1 MLKKEL
7 KRDNEV
13 CYMNI
18 FTIYSLFY
26 SLLIN
31 IVYFSSKRLRS
42 IENKIFEKIMLT
54 NFVGVLLAIG
64 SYFTIKN
71 IDRFELLNTFVSKGY
86 IIYLLTWLTLFS
98 VYIFVISIKDGKD
111 KKSEVNKIIN
121 LFGILYLIFLI
132 IIIIKPLYYHNI
144 NGAIYSYGPSA
155 NVMYI
160 VSIVYITVWLIRLS
174 TNIKRIRDKK
184 YLPIFAFMGLGL
196 VVMIIQKQH
205 PELLLMTSMETFI
218 VFLMY
223 HTIENPD
230 MQIIEEVHRAKEI
243 SDNANEEK
251 SMFLYNMTNEIRG
264 ITKDIDY
271 SADNILEEVDNKK
284 VDVLNIGNSAREIKN
299 NTAKFTTMTNE
310 ILDISQMDSNIK
322 IYNDKYNVKIIIK
335 ELVQIYKKK
344 AEDKGIS
351 FRTNIASDIP
361 PYLYGDSMGLKKAL
375 SIILDNSVKY
385 TSSGFIDFD
394 VNTIIKRDIARL
406 VITVEDSGSGI
417 KAEDLNKIF
426 NKKVNDNE
434 RLNIKYN
441 LYNAKRLVILMGG
454 TIIPSSVYGRGT
466 TIKVVLDQKI
476 ADIDDALDKYESVY
490 DKKSILLVDD
500 NVSSGK
506 IFTKMLKDTNIELSI
521 VTSGKECLDKIRNK
535 DKYDLIL
542 LDEDMEPLDGITVM
556 RKLKEIRTFN
566 TKTILLTKNNDYE
579 YNDDY
584 LEYGFDGY
592 LLKPIDKDK
601 LFELIDKYLK

>member
-1 MLKKEL
+1 
-7 KRDNEV
+7 
-13 CYMNI
+13 MNI

-111 KKSEVNKIIN
+111 KKSAVNKIIN

-160 VSIVYITVWLIRLS
+160 VSIVYIMVWLIRLS

-394 VNTIIKRDIARL
+394 VSTIIKRDIARL

-476 ADIDDALDKYESVY
+476 ADMDDALDKYESVY

>member
-1 MLKKEL
+1 
-7 KRDNEV
+7 
-13 CYMNI
+13 MNI

-86 IIYLLTWLTLFS
+86 IVYLLTWLTLFS

-394 VNTIIKRDIARL
+394 VSTIIKRDIARL

>member
-1 MLKKEL
+1 
-7 KRDNEV
+7 
-13 CYMNI
+13 MNI

-86 IIYLLTWLTLFS
+86 IVYLLTWLTLFS

-144 NGAIYSYGPSA
+144 NGDIYSYGPSA

-394 VNTIIKRDIARL
+394 VSTIIKRDVARL

-476 ADIDDALDKYESVY
+476 ADMDDALDKYESVY

>member
-1 MLKKEL
+1 
-7 KRDNEV
+7 
-13 CYMNI
+13 MNI
-18 FTIYSLFY
+18 FTIYGLFY

-42 IENKIFEKIMLT
+42 MENKIFEKIMLT

-111 KKSEVNKIIN
+111 KKSAVNKIIN

-344 AEDKGIS
+344 AEDKGIN

-394 VNTIIKRDIARL
+394 VSTIIKRDIARL

>member
-1 MLKKEL
+1 
-7 KRDNEV
+7 
-13 CYMNI
+13 MNI
-18 FTIYSLFY
+18 FTVYSLFY

-31 IVYFSSKRLRS
+31 IVYFSSSRLRS

-86 IIYLLTWLTLFS
+86 IVYLLTWLTLFS
-98 VYIFVISIKDGKD
+98 VYIFVISIKEGKD
-111 KKSEVNKIIN
+111 KRSEANKIIN

-132 IIIIKPLYYHNI
+132 IIIIKPLYYHNSD
-144 NGAIYSYGPSA
+144 GAIYSYGPSA

-160 VSIVYITVWLIRLS
+160 VSVVYITVWIIRLS
-174 TNIKRIRDKK
+174 TNIKKIRDKK

-271 SADNILEEVDNKK
+271 FADDILEEVDNKK
-284 VDVLNIGNSAREIKN
+284 VNVLNIGNSAREIKN

-394 VNTIIKRDIARL
+394 VSTIIKRDIARL

-417 KAEDLNKIF
+417 KAIDLNKIF

-434 RLNIKYN
+434 KLNIKYN
-441 LYNAKRLVILMGG
+441 LYNAKRLVVLMGG

-476 ADIDDALDKYESVY
+476 ADMGDALDKYESVY

-542 LDEDMEPLDGITVM
+542 IDEDMEPLDGITVM
-556 RKLKEIRTFN
+556 KKLRMIRTFN

-601 LFELIDKYLK
+601 LFEIIDKYLK

>member
-1 MLKKEL
+1 
-7 KRDNEV
+7 
-13 CYMNI
+13 MNI

-86 IIYLLTWLTLFS
+86 IVYLLTWLTLFS

-184 YLPIFAFMGLGL
+184 YLPIFAFMGLVL

-394 VNTIIKRDIARL
+394 VSTIIKRDIARL

-426 NKKVNDNE
+426 NKKVNDNA

-476 ADIDDALDKYESVY
+476 ADMDDALDKYESVY

>member
-1 MLKKEL
+1 
-7 KRDNEV
+7 
-13 CYMNI
+13 MNI

-86 IIYLLTWLTLFS
+86 IVYLLTWLTLFS

-322 IYNDKYNVKIIIK
+322 IYNDKYNIKIIIK

-394 VNTIIKRDIARL
+394 VSTIIKRDVARL

-476 ADIDDALDKYESVY
+476 ADMDDALDKYESVY

>member
-1 MLKKEL
+1 
-7 KRDNEV
+7 
-13 CYMNI
+13 MNI

-86 IIYLLTWLTLFS
+86 IVYLLTWLTLFS
-98 VYIFVISIKDGKD
+98 VYIFVISIKEGKD

-251 SMFLYNMTNEIRG
+251 SIFLYNMTNEIRG

-394 VNTIIKRDIARL
+394 VSTIIKRDIARL

-476 ADIDDALDKYESVY
+476 ADMDDALDKYESVY

>member
-1 MLKKEL
+1 
-7 KRDNEV
+7 
-13 CYMNI
+13 MNI

-31 IVYFSSKRLRS
+31 IVYFSSSRLRS

-86 IIYLLTWLTLFS
+86 IVYLLTWLTLFS

-394 VNTIIKRDIARL
+394 VSTIIKRDIARL

>member
-1 MLKKEL
+1 
-7 KRDNEV
+7 
-13 CYMNI
+13 MNI

-31 IVYFSSKRLRS
+31 IVYFSSSRLRS

-86 IIYLLTWLTLFS
+86 IVYLLTWLTLFS
-98 VYIFVISIKDGKD
+98 VYIFVISIKEGKD
-111 KKSEVNKIIN
+111 KRSEVNKIIN
-121 LFGILYLIFLI
+121 LFGILYLVFLI
-132 IIIIKPLYYHNI
+132 IIIIKPLYYHNS

-155 NVMYI
+155 NVMYV
-160 VSIVYITVWLIRLS
+160 VSIIYITVWIIRMF

-394 VNTIIKRDIARL
+394 VSTIIKRDIARL

-434 RLNIKYN
+434 KLNIKYN
-441 LYNAKRLVILMGG
+441 LYNAKRLVVLMGG

-476 ADIDDALDKYESVY
+476 ADMDDALDKYESVY

-500 NVSSGK
+500 SVASGK
-506 IFTKMLKDTNIELSI
+506 IFTKMLKDTNIILNI

-542 LDEDMEPLDGITVM
+542 IDEDMEPLDGITVM
-556 RKLKEIRTFN
+556 RKLKMIRTFN

-601 LFELIDKYLK
+601 LFEIIDKYLK

>member
-1 MLKKEL
+1 
-7 KRDNEV
+7 
-13 CYMNI
+13 MNI

-111 KKSEVNKIIN
+111 KKSAVNKIIN

-394 VNTIIKRDIARL
+394 VSTIIKRDIARF

-476 ADIDDALDKYESVY
+476 ADMDDALDKYESVY

>member
-1 MLKKEL
+1 
-7 KRDNEV
+7 
-13 CYMNI
+13 MNI

-86 IIYLLTWLTLFS
+86 IVYLLTWLTLFS
-98 VYIFVISIKDGKD
+98 VYIFVISIKEGKD

-196 VVMIIQKQH
+196 VVMIIQRQH

-394 VNTIIKRDIARL
+394 VSTIIKRDIARL

-476 ADIDDALDKYESVY
+476 ADMDDALDKYESVY

>member
-1 MLKKEL
+1 
-7 KRDNEV
+7 
-13 CYMNI
+13 MNI

-184 YLPIFAFMGLGL
+184 YLPIFVFMGLGL

-394 VNTIIKRDIARL
+394 VSTIIKRDIARL

-476 ADIDDALDKYESVY
+476 ADMDDALDKYESVY

>member
-1 MLKKEL
+1 
-7 KRDNEV
+7 
-13 CYMNI
+13 MNI

-86 IIYLLTWLTLFS
+86 IVYLLTWLTLFS

-394 VNTIIKRDIARL
+394 VSTIIKRDIARL

-476 ADIDDALDKYESVY
+476 ADMDDALDKYESVY

-556 RKLKEIRTFN
+556 RKIKEIRTFN

>member
-1 MLKKEL
+1 
-7 KRDNEV
+7 
-13 CYMNI
+13 MNI

-417 KAEDLNKIF
+417 KAEDLDKIF

>member
-1 MLKKEL
+1 
-7 KRDNEV
+7 
-13 CYMNI
+13 MNI

-86 IIYLLTWLTLFS
+86 IVYLLTWLTLFS
-98 VYIFVISIKDGKD
+98 VYIFVISIKEGKD

-284 VDVLNIGNSAREIKN
+284 VDVFNIGNSAREIKN

-394 VNTIIKRDIARL
+394 VSTIIKRDIARL

-434 RLNIKYN
+434 KLNIKYN

>member
-1 MLKKEL
+1 
-7 KRDNEV
+7 
-13 CYMNI
+13 MNI

-86 IIYLLTWLTLFS
+86 IVYLLTWLTLFS

-205 PELLLMTSMETFI
+205 SELLLMTSMETFI

-394 VNTIIKRDIARL
+394 VSTIIKRDIARL

-476 ADIDDALDKYESVY
+476 ADMDDALDKYESVY

>member
-1 MLKKEL
+1 
-7 KRDNEV
+7 
-13 CYMNI
+13 MNI

-86 IIYLLTWLTLFS
+86 IVYLLTWLTLFS
-98 VYIFVISIKDGKD
+98 VYIFVISIKEGKD

-394 VNTIIKRDIARL
+394 VSTIIKRDIARL

>member
-1 MLKKEL
+1 
-7 KRDNEV
+7 
-13 CYMNI
+13 MNI

-86 IIYLLTWLTLFS
+86 IVYLLTWLTLFS

-322 IYNDKYNVKIIIK
+322 IYNDKYNVKIVIK

-394 VNTIIKRDIARL
+394 VSTIIKRDIARL

-476 ADIDDALDKYESVY
+476 ADMDDALDKYESVY

>member
-1 MLKKEL
+1 
-7 KRDNEV
+7 
-13 CYMNI
+13 MNI

-86 IIYLLTWLTLFS
+86 IVYLLTWLTLFS

-111 KKSEVNKIIN
+111 KKSAVNKIIN

-394 VNTIIKRDIARL
+394 VSTIIKRDIARL

-476 ADIDDALDKYESVY
+476 ADMDDALDKYESVY

-601 LFELIDKYLK
+601 LFELIDKYFK

>member
-1 MLKKEL
+1 
-7 KRDNEV
+7 
-13 CYMNI
+13 MNI

-86 IIYLLTWLTLFS
+86 IVYLLTWLTLFS
-98 VYIFVISIKDGKD
+98 VYIFVISIKEGKD

-251 SMFLYNMTNEIRG
+251 SMFLSNMTNEIRG

-284 VDVLNIGNSAREIKN
+284 VDVLNIGNYAREIKN

-394 VNTIIKRDIARL
+394 VSTIIKRDIARL

-476 ADIDDALDKYESVY
+476 ADMDDALDKYESVY

>member
-1 MLKKEL
+1 
-7 KRDNEV
+7 
-13 CYMNI
+13 MNI

-111 KKSEVNKIIN
+111 KKSAVNKIIN

-243 SDNANEEK
+243 GDNANEEK

-394 VNTIIKRDIARL
+394 VSTIIKRDIARL

-476 ADIDDALDKYESVY
+476 ADMDDALDKYESVY

>member
-1 MLKKEL
+1 
-7 KRDNEV
+7 
-13 CYMNI
+13 MNI

-174 TNIKRIRDKK
+174 TNIKKIRDKK

-394 VNTIIKRDIARL
+394 VSTIIKRDIARL

-476 ADIDDALDKYESVY
+476 ADMDDTLDKYESVY

>member
-1 MLKKEL
+1 
-7 KRDNEV
+7 
-13 CYMNI
+13 MNI

-98 VYIFVISIKDGKD
+98 VYIFVISIKEGKD

-160 VSIVYITVWLIRLS
+160 VSVVYITVWLIRLS

-205 PELLLMTSMETFI
+205 PELLLMTSMETVI
-218 VFLMY
+218 VFLMS

-251 SMFLYNMTNEIRG
+251 TMFLYNMTNEIRG

-394 VNTIIKRDIARL
+394 VSTIIKRDIARL

-434 RLNIKYN
+434 KLNIKYN

-476 ADIDDALDKYESVY
+476 ADMDDALDKYESVY

>member
-1 MLKKEL
+1 
-7 KRDNEV
+7 
-13 CYMNI
+13 MNI

-394 VNTIIKRDIARL
+394 VSTIIKRDIARL

-601 LFELIDKYLK
+601 LFELIDKYFK

>member
-1 MLKKEL
+1 
-7 KRDNEV
+7 
-13 CYMNI
+13 MNI

-86 IIYLLTWLTLFS
+86 IVYLLTWLTLFS
-98 VYIFVISIKDGKD
+98 VYIFVISIKEGKD

-264 ITKDIDY
+264 ITRDIDY

-394 VNTIIKRDIARL
+394 VSTIIKRDIARL

-476 ADIDDALDKYESVY
+476 ADMDDALDKYESVY

-601 LFELIDKYLK
+601 LFELIGKYLK

>member
-1 MLKKEL
+1 
-7 KRDNEV
+7 
-13 CYMNI
+13 MNI

-322 IYNDKYNVKIIIK
+322 IYNDKYNIKIIIK

-394 VNTIIKRDIARL
+394 VSTIIKRDIARL

-476 ADIDDALDKYESVY
+476 ADMDDALDKYESVY

>member
-1 MLKKEL
+1 
-7 KRDNEV
+7 
-13 CYMNI
+13 MNI

-86 IIYLLTWLTLFS
+86 IVYLLTWLTLFS
-98 VYIFVISIKDGKD
+98 VYIFVISIKEGKD

-144 NGAIYSYGPSA
+144 NRAIYSYGPSA

-361 PYLYGDSMGLKKAL
+361 PYLYGDSMGLKEAL

-394 VNTIIKRDIARL
+394 VSTIIKRDIARL

-476 ADIDDALDKYESVY
+476 ADMDDALDKYESVY

>member
-1 MLKKEL
+1 
-7 KRDNEV
+7 
-13 CYMNI
+13 MNI

-71 IDRFELLNTFVSKGY
+71 IDRFELLNTFISKGY
-86 IIYLLTWLTLFS
+86 IVYLLTWLTLFS
-98 VYIFVISIKDGKD
+98 VYIFVISIKDGKY

-394 VNTIIKRDIARL
+394 VSTIIKRDIARL

-476 ADIDDALDKYESVY
+476 ADMDDALDKYESVY

-601 LFELIDKYLK
+601 LFELIDKYFK

>member
-1 MLKKEL
+1 
-7 KRDNEV
+7 
-13 CYMNI
+13 MNI

-71 IDRFELLNTFVSKGY
+71 IDRFELLNTFISKGY

-394 VNTIIKRDIARL
+394 VSTIIKRDIARL

-476 ADIDDALDKYESVY
+476 ADMDDALDKYESVY

>member
-1 MLKKEL
+1 
-7 KRDNEV
+7 
-13 CYMNI
+13 MNI

-310 ILDISQMDSNIK
+310 ILDISQMDSSIK
-322 IYNDKYNVKIIIK
+322 IYNDKYNIKIIIK

-394 VNTIIKRDIARL
+394 VSTIIKRDVARL

-476 ADIDDALDKYESVY
+476 ADMDDALDKYESVY

>member
-1 MLKKEL
+1 
-7 KRDNEV
+7 
-13 CYMNI
+13 MNI

-86 IIYLLTWLTLFS
+86 IVYLLTWLTLFS

-196 VVMIIQKQH
+196 VVMIIQRQH

-394 VNTIIKRDIARL
+394 VSTIIKRDIARL

-476 ADIDDALDKYESVY
+476 ADMDDALDKYESVY

>member
-1 MLKKEL
+1 
-7 KRDNEV
+7 
-13 CYMNI
+13 MNI

-284 VDVLNIGNSAREIKN
+284 VDVLNIGNSARDIKN

-335 ELVQIYKKK
+335 GLVQIYKKK

-394 VNTIIKRDIARL
+394 VSTIIKRDIARL

>member
-1 MLKKEL
+1 
-7 KRDNEV
+7 
-13 CYMNI
+13 MNI

-98 VYIFVISIKDGKD
+98 VYIFVISIKEGKD

-160 VSIVYITVWLIRLS
+160 VSVVYITVWLIRLS

-394 VNTIIKRDIARL
+394 VSTIIKRDVARL

-476 ADIDDALDKYESVY
+476 ADMDDALDKYESVY

>member
-1 MLKKEL
+1 
-7 KRDNEV
+7 
-13 CYMNI
+13 MNI

-86 IIYLLTWLTLFS
+86 IVYLLTWLTLFS

-205 PELLLMTSMETFI
+205 PELLLMTSMETFV

-394 VNTIIKRDIARL
+394 VSTIIKRDIARL

-476 ADIDDALDKYESVY
+476 ADMDDALDKYESVY

>member
-1 MLKKEL
+1 
-7 KRDNEV
+7 
-13 CYMNI
+13 MNI

-299 NTAKFTTMTNE
+299 NTVKFTTMTNE

-394 VNTIIKRDIARL
+394 VSTIIKRDIARL

-476 ADIDDALDKYESVY
+476 ADMDDTLDKYESVY

>member
-1 MLKKEL
+1 
-7 KRDNEV
+7 
-13 CYMNI
+13 MNI

-394 VNTIIKRDIARL
+394 VSTIIKRDIARL

-476 ADIDDALDKYESVY
+476 ADMDDALDKYESVY

-601 LFELIDKYLK
+601 LFELIDKYFK

>member
-1 MLKKEL
+1 
-7 KRDNEV
+7 
-13 CYMNI
+13 
-18 FTIYSLFY
+18 
-26 SLLIN
+26 
-31 IVYFSSKRLRS
+31 
-42 IENKIFEKIMLT
+42 
-54 NFVGVLLAIG
+54 
-64 SYFTIKN
+64 
-71 IDRFELLNTFVSKGY
+71 
-86 IIYLLTWLTLFS
+86 
-98 VYIFVISIKDGKD
+98 
-111 KKSEVNKIIN
+111 
-121 LFGILYLIFLI
+121 
-132 IIIIKPLYYHNI
+132 
-144 NGAIYSYGPSA
+144 
-155 NVMYI
+155 
-160 VSIVYITVWLIRLS
+160 
-174 TNIKRIRDKK
+174 
-184 YLPIFAFMGLGL
+184 
-196 VVMIIQKQH
+196 
-205 PELLLMTSMETFI
+205 
-218 VFLMY
+218 
-223 HTIENPD
+223 
-230 MQIIEEVHRAKEI
+230 
-243 SDNANEEK
+243 
-251 SMFLYNMTNEIRG
+251 MTNEIRG

-394 VNTIIKRDIARL
+394 VSTIIKRDIARL

>member
-1 MLKKEL
+1 
-7 KRDNEV
+7 
-13 CYMNI
+13 MNI

-71 IDRFELLNTFVSKGY
+71 IDRFELLNTFISKGY

-243 SDNANEEK
+243 SDNATEEK

-394 VNTIIKRDIARL
+394 VSTIIKRDVARL

-476 ADIDDALDKYESVY
+476 ADMDDALDKYESVY